1 MRRLTGLPGRLPAA
15 ARWCA
20 LVAFLNAFVWMIV
33 TPPFQVP
40 DETSHVVYI
49 QHLAETGKIPLKKGG
64 DPFSAEL
71 HAAVEAVHFPQVVGR
86 PRDRPLL
93 SEADQRG
100 VDAVVDDPPDPTTG
114 SGWIESSSQPPLYY
128 VVGAGA
134 YLVSPWQDL
143 LDRLWLMRLVS
154 ALLAAVTTVFTF
166 LFLREVLSEPWTW
179 TVGALAVAFQPLFGF
194 MSGGVHPDTL
204 LCTASAALL
213 FVLARGFRRGLTPRL
228 GVALGVVLG
237 VGLFAKLNF
246 QALLPGALFGLALL
260 VWRAGPAR
268 GAALRGAV
276 AALGVLVAAVA
287 LFASVNVLVFD
298 RPASGRVSGTAVRAA
313 GAPDPAALAPIT
325 HAEQL
330 SYTWQLYL
338 PKLPFMNDQFDGYPL
353 WDTFYKGTIGRFGWL
368 DTSFHWQIYSLTL
381 LVVLPLV
388 ALCLAALW
396 RRRLVVRQRWAELL
410 SYAAIAAG
418 LMVSI
423 GLLGV
428 SYRHNTGFVFE
439 QARYLLPLLP
449 LYGAGVA
456 LAARGAGAR
465 LERPLAAVIVVLAMA
480 HGLFAQLLVISRFY
494 G

>member
-1 MRRLTGLPGRLPAA
+1 VPKA

-20 LVAFLNAFVWMIV
+20 LAAFLNALVWTIV
-33 TPPFQVP
+33 TPPFEVP
-40 DETSHVVYI
+40 DETSHIVYV
-49 QHLAETGKIPLKKGG
+49 QHLAETGEIPHKKGG

-71 HAAVEAVHFPQVVGR
+71 HAVVEAVHFPQVVGR

-93 SEADQRG
+93 SDADQRG
-100 VDAVVDDPPDPTTG
+100 VDAVVGDPPDPSTG
-114 SGWIESSSQPPLYY
+114 NGWIESSSQPPLYY
-128 VVGAGA
+128 VLAAGA

-143 LDRLWLMRLVS
+143 LHRLALMRLVS
-154 ALLAAVTTVFTF
+154 ALLAAVTTLFTY

-213 FVLARGFRRGLTPRL
+213 FVLARGFRRGLSPRL
-228 GVALGVVLG
+228 GSSFGLVLA
-237 VGLFAKLNF
+237 VGLLAKLNF
-246 QALLPGALFGLALL
+246 QALLPGALLGLVLL

-268 GAALRGAV
+268 RPALRSAA
-276 AALGVLVAAVA
+276 AALGVFAAGVV
-287 LFASVNVLVFD
+287 LFASLNVLVWD
-298 RPASGRVSGTAVRAA
+298 RPASGRVSG
-313 GAPDPAALAPIT
+313 APVPAAAVPDGPAVAPIT
-325 HAEQL
+325 HPEQL

-338 PKLPFMNDQFDGYPL
+338 PRLPFMNDQFGNYPL
-353 WDTFYKGTIGRFGWL
+353 WATFYKGTIGRFGWL
-368 DTSFHWQIYSLTL
+368 DTAFRQQVYPLSLL
-381 LVVLPLV
+381 IVLPLLV
-388 ALCLAALW
+388 LCCAALW
-396 RRRLVVRQRWAELL
+396 RRRRVLRERWAELL
-410 SYAAIAAG
+410 AYCAVAG
-418 LMVSI
+418 GLLVSI
-423 GLLGV
+423 GLLGI
-428 SYRHNTGFVFE
+428 SYRHNTGFTFE

-465 LERPLAAVIVVLAMA
+465 FERPLAAVIVVVAMA